1 MDSQLSHYILKAVS
15 AFEANLVDA
24 LASRLLE
31 QLADRDLTPMRE
43 EVLTDEQLCE
53 RLQISTSHFYK
64 LKKKYKNFP
73 VIDFGGA
80 KRYKQS
86 EVESFFK
93 NIKTNK
99 ND

>member
-1 MDSQLSHYILKAVS
+1 MESKSSYQILKALS
-15 AFEANLVDA
+15 AFEANLVEA
-24 LASRLLE
+24 MASRLLE
-31 QLADRDLTPMRE
+31 QLADRDLAQMCE

-64 LKKKYKNFP
+64 LKKKYKSQFP

-86 EVESFFK
+86 EVEQFFK
-93 NIKTNK
+93 SLKQ
-99 ND
+99 